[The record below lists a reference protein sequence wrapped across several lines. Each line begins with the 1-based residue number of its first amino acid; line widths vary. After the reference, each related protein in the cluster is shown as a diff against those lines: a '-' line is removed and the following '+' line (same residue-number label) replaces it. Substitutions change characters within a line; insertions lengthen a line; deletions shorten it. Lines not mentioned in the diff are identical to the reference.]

1 MVKSKKS
8 KIQII
13 GITDSNFMY
22 LAFSLQKHHI
32 SFYVHLSPNN
42 LICFI
47 LSTLHQF
54 EAIYIRSIF
63 EALYIFCDCFVL
75 CCVFFAAAPPFFGL
89 LIPFAVG
96 VCASLLFAGFLLVG
110 CSSPLVDMEA
120 SDPLS
125 LSTFQAPWMWLS
137 RSKPWVWLW
146 RWPRIWRWG

>member
-42 LICFI
+42 LIFLI

-75 CCVFFAAAPPFFGL
+75 CCDFLAATPPFFGL

-96 VCASLLFAGFLLVG
+96 VCASLFAGFLLVV
-110 CSSPLVDMEA
+110 CSSPLVDKEA
-120 SDPLS
+120 PPSEPLS
-125 LSTFQAPWMWLS
+125 LSTFQAP
-137 RSKPWVWLW
+137 
-146 RWPRIWRWG
+146 